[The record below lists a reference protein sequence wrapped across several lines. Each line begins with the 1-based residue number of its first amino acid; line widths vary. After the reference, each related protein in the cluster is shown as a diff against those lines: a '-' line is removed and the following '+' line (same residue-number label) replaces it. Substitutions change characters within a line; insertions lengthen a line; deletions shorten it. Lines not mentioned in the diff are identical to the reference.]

1 MVFGRKAFILS
12 ADKERLFSP
21 VSFERELLLLGGHD
35 PFLDQRDRT
44 ILQPDQSLH
53 KQIWKLVT
61 NPGAILYCGEIIG
74 IWTSRKKGKGM
85 EIKMTFFTM
94 SPEKQKLHQL
104 AEAYA
109 AFRQQKLMSVEM

>member
-1 MVFGRKAFILS
+1 
-12 ADKERLFSP
+12 
-21 VSFERELLLLGGHD
+21 
-35 PFLDQRDRT
+35 
-44 ILQPDQSLH
+44 LQPDQSLH